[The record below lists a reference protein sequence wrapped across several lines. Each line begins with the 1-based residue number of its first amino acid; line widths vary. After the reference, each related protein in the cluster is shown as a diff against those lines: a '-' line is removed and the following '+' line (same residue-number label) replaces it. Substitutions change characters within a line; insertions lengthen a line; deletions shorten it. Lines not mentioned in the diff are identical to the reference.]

1 MKLSSFF
8 ILFSLNCLF
17 IFNVSAENF
26 QQKTLNSSTNL
37 VKAGNKYVTLL
48 GTQVQIGETAP
59 NFKVVNKNFS
69 PATLSDFASKIIL
82 ISVVPSLDTDV
93 CSLQTKRFNEEVTNL
108 SSEIQII
115 SISNDLPF
123 AQKRFCKEEN
133 IKNIQVLSDAVWRDF
148 GEKYGLLIKDMGL
161 LTRAVF
167 IIDQQGIIIYKE
179 LVANISEHPNY
190 QQALATL
197 KNLTSPSPQVTE
209 QISTAEAEQTQK
221 N

>member
-1 MKLSSFF
+1 M
-8 ILFSLNCLF
+8 I
-17 IFNVSAENF
+17 
-26 QQKTLNSSTNL
+26 KT
-37 VKAGNKYVTLL
+37 
-48 GTQVQIGETAP
+48 
-59 NFKVVNKNFS
+59 F
-69 PATLSDFASKIIL
+69 
-82 ISVVPSLDTDV
+82 
-93 CSLQTKRFNEEVTNL
+93 
-108 SSEIQII
+108 EIQII

-167 IIDQQGIIIYKE
+167 IIDRQGIIIYKE

-209 QISTAEAEQTQK
+209 KISTAEAEQTQK
-221 N
+221 NNS